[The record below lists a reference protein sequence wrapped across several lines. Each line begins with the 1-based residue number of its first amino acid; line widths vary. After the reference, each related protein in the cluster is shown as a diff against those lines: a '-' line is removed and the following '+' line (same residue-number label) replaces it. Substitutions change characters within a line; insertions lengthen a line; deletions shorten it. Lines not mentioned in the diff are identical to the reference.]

1 MMLRGVSCFLRSR
14 FSRRRRLESI
24 AFFNRISVL
33 STERGFSRK
42 SYAPNLVARTAVSM
56 VPWPEIMMTS
66 GAFSLSTIFS
76 RVSNPSIPGS
86 QTSSSTTSKRR
97 LRRTSRHAS
106 PLSAT
111 EVLYPSSS
119 STPRSDCR
127 ILDSSSTMRMLC
139 MLDDSRRD
147 KVFRSHRQLNHKFRS
162 HWPVFLYSNR
172 TAMVFD
178 DAVHD
183 GQAQSRPS
191 LLGGKVR
198 QKEPPIRTRPPKCAR
213 SPPMP
218 QWLQRNHQARA
229 SITDPGGRHALDGG
243 GFVLPT
249 AQLG

>member
-24 AFFNRISVL
+24 AFFSRISVL

-42 SYAPNLVARTAVSM
+42 SYAPNLVARTAVSI

-66 GAFSLSTIFS
+66 GAFSLSRIFS
-76 RVSNPSIPGS
+76 RVSSPSIPGS

-97 LRRTSRHAS
+97 LRRTSRQAS

-162 HWPVFLYSNR
+162 HWPVFLYPNR

-191 LLGGKVR
+191 FLGGKVR
-198 QKEPPIRTRPPKCAR
+198 QEEPFF
-213 SPPMP
+213 
-218 QWLQRNHQARA
+218 QFLRNSVAG
-229 SITDPGGRHALDGG
+229 IGNCDFDG
-243 GFVLPT
+243 VT
-249 AQLG
+249 AGYQ